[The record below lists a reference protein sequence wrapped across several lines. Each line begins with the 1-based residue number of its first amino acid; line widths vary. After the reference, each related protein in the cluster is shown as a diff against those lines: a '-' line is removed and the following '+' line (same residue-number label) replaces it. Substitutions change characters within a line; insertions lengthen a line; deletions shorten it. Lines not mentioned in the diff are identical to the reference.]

1 MAPTGA
7 LYPIPTG
14 TSTKHL
20 PATQKHRP
28 VVISGPSGAG
38 KSTLLKRLLA
48 DHPSTFGFSISHTT
62 RAPRPGETNGVEY
75 HFTTRQQF
83 MELMD
88 EGGFIEHA
96 QFGGN
101 YYGTSVKAVK
111 DIAEKGRI
119 CILDI
124 EMEGV
129 KQVKRT
135 DLHAR
140 FLFLSP
146 PSLEVLEKR
155 LRGRGTENEDSL
167 QKRLT
172 QAKAEMAYA
181 KEEGVHDMVVV
192 NDDLDRA
199 YKELE
204 EWVVDGGRYG
214 SKA

>member
-1 MAPTGA
+1 MAPT
-7 LYPIPTG
+7 
-14 TSTKHL
+14 
-20 PATQKHRP
+20 ATQKHRP

-38 KSTLLKRLLA
+38 KSTLLKRLFA

-62 RAPRPGETNGVEY
+62 RSPRAGETNGVEY
-75 HFTTRQQF
+75 HFATRQQF

-96 QFGGN
+96 KFGGN
-101 YYGTSVKAVK
+101 YYGTSIKAVR

-146 PSLEVLEKR
+146 PSLEVLEER
-155 LRGRGTENEDSL
+155 LRGRGTEDEESL

-181 KEEGVHDMVVV
+181 KEEGVHDKVVV
-192 NDDLDRA
+192 NDDLDKA

-214 SKA
+214 SEA

>member
-1 MAPTGA
+1 MAPT
-7 LYPIPTG
+7 
-14 TSTKHL
+14 
-20 PATQKHRP
+20 ATQKHRP
-28 VVISGPSGAG
+28 IVISGPSGAG
-38 KSTLLKRLLA
+38 KSTLLKRLFA

-75 HFTTRQQF
+75 HFASRQQF

-96 QFGGN
+96 KFGGN
-101 YYGTSVKAVK
+101 YYGTSIKAVR

-135 DLHAR
+135 DLDAR

-146 PSLEVLEKR
+146 PSLKVLEER
-155 LRGRGTENEDSL
+155 LRGRGTEDEDSL

-172 QAKAEMAYA
+172 QAKAEMAFA
-181 KEEGVHDMVVV
+181 EEGGVHDKVVV
-192 NDDLDRA
+192 NDDLERA

-214 SKA
+214 SEA

>member
-1 MAPTGA
+1 MAPT
-7 LYPIPTG
+7 
-14 TSTKHL
+14 
-20 PATQKHRP
+20 ATQKHRP

-38 KSTLLKRLLA
+38 KSTLLKRLFA

-62 RAPRPGETNGVEY
+62 RSPRPGETNGVEY
-75 HFTTRQQF
+75 HFATRQQF

-96 QFGGN
+96 KFGGN
-101 YYGTSVKAVK
+101 YYGTSVKAVR

-155 LRGRGTENEDSL
+155 LRGRGTETEDSL

-172 QAKAEMAYA
+172 QAEAEMAYA
-181 KEEGVHDMVVV
+181 KGEGVHDKVVV

-214 SKA
+214 SEA

>member
-1 MAPTGA
+1 
-7 LYPIPTG
+7 
-14 TSTKHL
+14 
-20 PATQKHRP
+20 
-28 VVISGPSGAG
+28 
-38 KSTLLKRLLA
+38 
-48 DHPSTFGFSISHTT
+48 
-62 RAPRPGETNGVEY
+62 
-75 HFTTRQQF
+75 
-83 MELMD
+83 
-88 EGGFIEHA
+88 
-96 QFGGN
+96 
-101 YYGTSVKAVK
+101 
-111 DIAEKGRI
+111 
-119 CILDI
+119 LDI

-155 LRGRGTENEDSL
+155 LRGRGTEDEDSL

-181 KEEGVHDMVVV
+181 KEEGVHDKVVV

-214 SKA
+214 SEA